1 MIKQL
6 NIRRS
11 LARVHYGCRT
21 SSQDIDVGSR
31 PCMEMKSGYFSIQGH
46 SPCVFTIASR
56 LISIFT
62 LIGGCLFEST
72 VPITSPM

>member
-1 MIKQL
+1 
-6 NIRRS
+6 
-11 LARVHYGCRT
+11 
-21 SSQDIDVGSR
+21 VGSR

-46 SPCVFTIASR
+46 CSCTFTIVSH

-62 LIGGCLFEST
+62 LIGGCLPELI